1 VTGTGVTGTVVT
13 GAARRRHLVVGAGGL
28 LGGAVVAALEA
39 DGRDVTRAR
48 VPWHDPSAA
57 VSVLSSL
64 VRDLLVDGAPWS
76 LIWAA
81 GAGVVASGADARAEE
96 RSVVAR
102 VLSEVAAAIAADP
115 ARASRG
121 SVFVASSAGGTF
133 AGSVGAPFDETTE
146 ARPLAPYGWSK
157 LAVETLFRDWSAK
170 TGVPVVIGRYSNLY
184 GPGQDLSKAQGL
196 VSQLCLAHLQGRP
209 SSIYVP
215 IDTIRDYLFVDDAAA
230 MTVEAV
236 DRAAALPAGTVVL
249 KVLASQQGVT
259 IGSLI
264 SELQRIV
271 KRKPRIVMGS
281 HFTASVQAPD
291 LRFGSVVW
299 PEIDR
304 RMLTPL
310 PAGIHRTL
318 LSLQAGLR

>member
-1 VTGTGVTGTVVT
+1 MVVT
-13 GAARRRHLVVGAGGL
+13 GQRRHLVVGAGGL
-28 LGGAVVAALEA
+28 LGGAVSAALEA
-39 DGRDVTRAR
+39 DGRLVTRAR
-48 VPWHDPSAA
+48 VPWRDPGAS

-64 VRDLLVDGAPWS
+64 VRDLMIDGAPWS
-76 LIWAA
+76 LVWTA
-81 GAGVVASGADARAEE
+81 GAGVVASGADALAEE
-96 RSVVAR
+96 RSVIAR
-102 VLSEVAAAIAADP
+102 VLAEVAAAVAVDP

-133 AGSVGAPFDETTE
+133 AGSSGAPFDETTE

-157 LAVETLFRDWSAK
+157 LRVEELFREWSAK

-196 VSQLCLAHLQGRP
+196 VSQLCLAHLEGRP

-215 IDTIRDYLFVDDAAA
+215 IDTIRDYLYVDDAAA
-230 MTVEAV
+230 MTVAAV
-236 DRAAALPAGTVVL
+236 DRAAALPPATVAL
-249 KVLASQQGVT
+249 KILASQQGVT

-264 SELQRIV
+264 SELQRIA
-271 KRKPRIVMGS
+271 KKKPRIVMGS

-291 LRFGSVVW
+291 LRFRSVVW
-299 PEIDR
+299 PDIDR

-310 PAGIHRTL
+310 PSGIHRTL
-318 LSLQAGLR
+318 LALQEGRR

>member
-1 VTGTGVTGTVVT
+1 VAGTG
-13 GAARRRHLVVGAGGL
+13 RRRHLVVGAGGL
-28 LGGAVVAALEA
+28 LGGAVTAALEA
-39 DGRDVTRAR
+39 DGRVVTRAR
-48 VPWHDPSAA
+48 VPWSDPGA
-57 VSVLSSL
+57 SVGALSSH
-64 VRDLLVDGAPWS
+64 VRDLLVSGDPWS
-76 LIWAA
+76 VVWAA
-81 GAGVVASGADARAEE
+81 GAGVVASGPDALAEE
-96 RSVVAR
+96 RSVVGR
-102 VLSEVAAAIAADP
+102 VLSEVAAASAADP

-121 SVFVASSAGGTF
+121 SVFVASSAGGAY
-133 AGSVGAPFDETTE
+133 AGSIGAPFDETTE
-146 ARPLAPYGWSK
+146 PLPLAPYGWSK
-157 LAVETLFRDWSAK
+157 LGVETLFREWSAK

-215 IDTIRDYLFVDDAAA
+215 IDTIRDYLYVDDAAA
-230 MTVEAV
+230 MTVDAV
-236 DRAAALPAGTVVL
+236 DRAAGLPPGTVVL

-281 HFTASVQAPD
+281 HFTAAVQAPD
-291 LRFGSVVW
+291 LRFRSVVW

-318 LSLQAGLR
+318 QSLQAGLR